1 MLSHISPA
9 AQPVSYL
16 FVDGE
21 CLNCTLDKI
30 GERYF
35 GKARPLLDWTRVRSG
50 HRKVYYY
57 DAIPVQ
63 KPGEDDNTYSTRV
76 APKRLE
82 LAGIE
87 RQPGFHVRT
96 GEAHHRRR
104 RGNEQKMVDVQ
115 LAVDALLMASRGLF
129 SACTLLTGDLDFK
142 PLVTA
147 LVEMGVDVQLL
158 YPKDETSD
166 DLKAAADRAD
176 ALTIGACRS
185 WFSDSFSLPEA
196 VFTFQSGVRS
206 HSNKLVRWH
215 DDKYG
220 DCYVANNSNVFELIT
235 ERSPQKPNTHR
246 LEMKSSNEA
255 TLRSYAEDNFDLA
268 VPTW

>member
-1 MLSHISPA
+1 MPSFA

-21 CLNCTLDKI
+21 CLNCTLKKRQD
-30 GERYF
+30 RYF
-35 GKARPLLDWTRVRSG
+35 GNAKPLLDWKRVRMG
-50 HRKVYYY
+50 HRKIFYY
-57 DAIPVQ
+57 DAISVQ
-63 KPGEDDNTYSTRV
+63 KQGEDDNTYSTRV
-76 APKRLE
+76 APNGRNWRASK
-82 LAGIE
+82 GT
-87 RQPGFHVRT
+87 GFHVRT
-96 GEAHHRRR
+96 GEARHRRG

-142 PLVTA
+142 PLITA
-147 LVEMGVDVQLL
+147 LVEMEFDVQLL
-158 YPKDETSD
+158 YPKDETND

-176 ALTIGACRS
+176 ALTVGVCRS
-185 WFSDSFSLPEA
+185 WFSDSFSQKALLPEA
-196 VFTFQSGVRS
+196 VFNYQSGVKS

-220 DCYVANNSNVFELIT
+220 DCYVARRFECLRT
-235 ERSPQKPNTHR
+235 HNGTVAKDPNTHR
-246 LEMKSSNEA
+246 LEMKSSNEE
-255 TLRSYAEDNFDLA
+255 TLRSYAEDMFDLF